1 MRIVI
6 PIDSIGRSRIDGS
19 GAVRSI
25 VPGEKGSV
33 VRIGRRFAGSER
45 EVGAV
50 GLLRNRTSDMLAV
63 SAAVRDGAGNR
74 LGDRPRGRSIG
85 QASEGEIMD
94 RVELFT
100 NLVAMAN
107 ADGRFSPEEI
117 AYLVHRAEQWGIP
130 QVDAESVLI
139 GMNEGDVELTIPTSR
154 ADRVLMLE
162 EMIRM
167 MAVDGELADEEKRLC
182 ATISAAMEFT
192 AADFERILDEML
204 EANR

>member
-1 MRIVI
+1 MAT
-6 PIDSIGRSRIDGS
+6 DSTGGRRLE
-19 GAVRSI
+19 RSI
-25 VPGEKGSV
+25 TIRSSVPGEQRSV
-33 VRIGRRFAGSER
+33 VRTGRRFARSVR
-45 EVGAV
+45 EVRAG
-50 GLLRNRTSDMLAV
+50 GLLRNRVSDMLAV

-74 LGDRPRGRSIG
+74 LGDRPVGRAVGHAI
-85 QASEGEIMD
+85 EGEIMD

-139 GMNEGDVELTIPTSR
+139 GMNEGEVELTIPTSR

-192 AADFERILDEML
+192 AADFERILDELL